1 MREAKL
7 SEGIAS
13 RPLSHPISRRSKTR
27 YRFAIKNHLEFSSR
41 HPLTEK
47 ALVIFC
53 FRAAVEAT
61 YCTVLSIR
69 QQPNQCPGVILLIP
83 EALALMWG
91 WFCYSTAAPMLQTRM
106 NFR

>member
-13 RPLSHPISRRSKTR
+13 RPLSHPISRRSFALGVSPWEKTR
-27 YRFAIKNHLEFSSR
+27 YRLAIENNLEFSSR

-47 ALVIFC
+47 ALVIFR

-61 YCTVLSIR
+61 NRIVSETEVEDAI
-69 QQPNQCPGVILLIP
+69 
-83 EALALMWG
+83 
-91 WFCYSTAAPMLQTRM
+91 APYQ
-106 NFR
+106 